1 MSGAERIRVFLG
13 ALLAIFICLLGT
25 TPLLHHMPFPLT
37 DTWPIAV
44 FLFALSCARLSMS
57 IWAAVLIVMVGLV
70 QDFVLE
76 APLGAWSFAGL
87 CAYAAGLIAKDS
99 FKAMAAT
106 IPSQLVLL
114 VAGSIVGI
122 FALSIAGDIAG
133 GADVLD
139 APLWSDLVLTAGLYY
154 LVTPLFAPYKGGL
167 SS

>member
-1 MSGAERIRVFLG
+1 MSGTERIRIFGG
-13 ALLAIFICLLGT
+13 AILAIFICLLGA

-37 DTWPIAV
+37 DTWPIAG

-57 IWAAVLIVMVGLV
+57 IWAAVLIVLVGLV

-76 APLGAWSFAGL
+76 APLGAWSFACL
-87 CAYAAGLIAKDS
+87 CAYAAALIAKES
-99 FKAMAAT
+99 FRSMAAT
-106 IPSQLVLL
+106 ISPQLVLL
-114 VAGSIVGI
+114 VAGSVVGV

-154 LVTPLFAPYKGGL
+154 LVTPLFAPYRGGL